1 MNHRF
6 FRLFKSLTNLFFN
19 KILIDSLKLSINIML
34 FNIIIF
40 EYMLICEQK
49 LLRQIIYTLLIK
61 RFLFFYKYF
70 KTFWNQIKIL
80 IFFVKLIIF
89 SSIKTFADNTQF
101 LINLLVINNFIN
113 SFIFSIINNFIILE
127 FKNLII

>member
-1 MNHRF
+1 
-6 FRLFKSLTNLFFN
+6 
-19 KILIDSLKLSINIML
+19 ML

-70 KTFWNQIKIL
+70 KTF
-80 IFFVKLIIF
+80 
-89 SSIKTFADNTQF
+89 
-101 LINLLVINNFIN
+101 
-113 SFIFSIINNFIILE
+113 
-127 FKNLII
+127 